1 MPHPHPTTH
10 SAIRTSAHRS
20 PLSAP
25 ELIARVEHAIET
37 SAALNHC
44 FAIIRSHDK
53 ISIQNLNQA
62 GEILIKHHTGCSFN
76 FVSFEYR
83 SADFT
88 FVRRLKQELSASLQL
103 SEPIKGSLAEPKMF
117 ESLGKF
123 IQFIPKFFVNK
134 LSVTESAIESAR
146 QCEFDNYEGIIP
158 ELEAFLK
165 IRDIIAGKSWEPE
178 ITPEQIENYQKV
190 HQDGRLILHRG
201 KKLYLTQYLKVASH
215 NDRMDLRI
223 YFKWEPQFKKH
234 LIGGVE
240 LARPS

>member
-10 SAIRTSAHRS
+10 SAIRSTTHRS
-20 PLSAP
+20 PLTAP
-25 ELIARVEHAIET
+25 ELVSQIEHALT
-37 SAALNHC
+37 NNPTLNHC
-44 FAIIRSHDK
+44 FMVCPSAER
-53 ISIQNLNQA
+53 ISLQRLDQA
-62 GEILIKHHTGCSFN
+62 GEILLKHHVGGASN
-76 FVSFEYR
+76 FISFEYR

-88 FVRRLKQELSASLQL
+88 FVRRLKQELSTPLQL
-103 SEPIKGSLAEPKMF
+103 SERIKGSLAEPKMF

-146 QCEFDNYEGIIP
+146 QCDFDNYEGIIP
-158 ELEAFLK
+158 ELEACLK
-165 IRDIIAGKSWEPE
+165 MRDIIAGKSWEPE

-201 KKLYLTQYLKVASH
+201 KKIYLTQYLKIASH
-215 NDRMDLRI
+215 HDRMDLRI

-234 LIGGVE
+234 LIGWVE
-240 LARPS
+240 LAHQS